1 MVDRSVEERFL
12 LAVYVHN
19 RPGVLA
25 KIAGAFYRRGI
36 NICALSARPTRE
48 PELSKVLVRTA
59 APRAEIERVAAALR
73 NLIDVLS
80 VMEPEARSARPGGH
94 GNLTTRGTPGTPLL
108 KAE

>member
-1 MVDRSVEERFL
+1 MADRPFADRIL
-12 LAVYVHN
+12 LVVHAHN

-36 NICALSARPTRE
+36 NISALSARPTRE
-48 PELSKVLVRTA
+48 PELSKVLVRVA

-80 VMEPEARSARPGGH
+80 VALP
-94 GNLTTRGTPGTPLL
+94 NTPPLG
-108 KAE
+108 

>member
-1 MVDRSVEERFL
+1 MGDRSVEERAL
-12 LAVYVHN
+12 LVVYAHN

-48 PELSKVLVRTA
+48 AEVSKVLVRVA
-59 APRAEIERVAAALR
+59 APRGELERVAAALR

-80 VMEPEARSARPGGH
+80 VA
-94 GNLTTRGTPGTPLL
+94 L
-108 KAE
+108 

>member
-1 MVDRSVEERFL
+1 MGDPPVEERVL
-12 LAVYVHN
+12 LVVYAHN

-48 PELSKVLVRTA
+48 PELSKILVRVA
-59 APRAEIERVAAALR
+59 APRAELERVAAALR

-80 VMEPEARSARPGGH
+80 VALS
-94 GNLTTRGTPGTPLL
+94 NVPLIG
-108 KAE
+108 